1 MNRGAPTVDQLIQDT
16 NLRQKAGILRSS
28 DQRPK
33 LSVRV
38 PIALDVARSASDPLV
53 IIQPFN
59 GFYVESTT
67 DSSTSVKM
75 GLGSVDKYNTDN
87 YSTLKEND
95 AAFSP
100 EEIRGCTLFWDA
112 QAGKEMTIVFYV
124 GVEFRPGSLLSVITG
139 GVTINEGSALT
150 QAGLGAAGNASS
162 VACSTSIAQLLAS
175 DSSRKVAK
183 LFNPGTDLWV
193 GNAAVTAGVGLYWP
207 SNTWLTVRNTAA
219 IYAIAAAGTSTVTG
233 VVES

>member
-1 MNRGAPTVDQLIQDT
+1 MRNAPTVDQIIQDI

-38 PIALDVARSASDPLV
+38 PIELDTARSASDPLV

-59 GFYVESTT
+59 GFYVEAAT
-67 DSSTSVKM
+67 DSSVSVKM
-75 GLGSVDKYNTDN
+75 GLGSVDRYNTDN

-95 AAFSP
+95 AAYSP

-112 QAGKEMTIVFYV
+112 QAGKSITLVFYV

-139 GVTINEGSALT
+139 GVTILEGTAIT
-150 QAGLGAAGNASS
+150 QAGLGAGGASS
-162 VACSTSIAQLLAS
+162 SVSVTTTATQLLAS

-183 LFNPGTDLWV
+183 MFNPGVDLWV
-193 GNAAVTAGVGLYWP
+193 GNASVTAGIGLYWP
-207 SNTWLTVRNTAA
+207 SGSWLTVKNTAA
-219 IYAIAAAGTSTVTG
+219 IYAIAAAGSSSVVG

>member
-1 MNRGAPTVDQLIQDT
+1 MRNTPTVDQLIQDT
-16 NLRQKAGILRSS
+16 NLRQKASILRSS

-59 GFYVESTT
+59 GFYVEEAT

-87 YSTLKEND
+87 YTTLKEND
-95 AAFSP
+95 AAYST
-100 EEIRGCTLFWDA
+100 EETRGCTLFWDA
-112 QAGKEMTIVFYV
+112 QAGKSITIVFYV
-124 GVEFRPGSLLSVITG
+124 GVDFRPGSLLSVITG
-139 GVTINEGSALT
+139 GVTVNEGTALT

-162 VACSTSIAQLLAS
+162 VVCSGTVAQLLPS
-175 DSSRKVAK
+175 DSNRKIAK
-183 LFNPGTDLWV
+183 LFNPGADLWV
-193 GNAAVTAGVGLYWP
+193 GNSAVTAGVGDYWP
-207 SNTWLTVRNTAA
+207 GGTWLEIKNTAA
-219 IYAIAAAGTSTVTG
+219 HYAISAGGLSTVTG
-233 VVES
+233 VVGS